1 MNMKNENIKL
11 LVQLEELLKYHD
23 WYYNMS
29 DDNRY
34 YTAGR
39 EESKKIQQTMEKLN
53 NNNCSVMAQELYN
66 KYSK

>member
-1 MNMKNENIKL
+1 MKNENIKL
-11 LVQLEELLKYHD
+11 LVQLEELLKNHD

-29 DDNRY
+29 DDHRY

-39 EESKKIQQTMEKLN
+39 RESEEIQQTMEKLI
-53 NNNCSVMAQELYN
+53 NNNCGVVTKELYD

>member
-1 MNMKNENIKL
+1 MKNENIKL
-11 LVQLEELLKYHD
+11 LVQLEELLKNHD

-34 YTAGR
+34 YTRGR
-39 EESKKIQQTMEKLN
+39 QESEEIQQTMEKLN
-53 NNNCSVMAQELYN
+53 NNNCGVVTKELYD

>member
-1 MNMKNENIKL
+1 MKNENIKL
-11 LVQLEELLKYHD
+11 LVQLEELLKNHD
-23 WYYNMS
+23 WYYAMS

-34 YTAGR
+34 YTSGR
-39 EESKKIQQTMEKLN
+39 EESKVIQQTIEKLN

>member
-1 MNMKNENIKL
+1 MQNKNIKL
-11 LVQLEELLKYHD
+11 LVQLEELLKQHD
-23 WYYNMS
+23 WYYAMS
-29 DDNRY
+29 DDHRY

-39 EESKKIQQTMEKLN
+39 EQSEKIQQTMEKLN